1 MKITQIGETQIDG
14 RFPYLILEAGV
25 NHGGDFQRA
34 LEMVDAAA
42 DLGVPMIKFQSY
54 KAESLASRHSPA
66 YWDRTEEKTSSQYD
80 LFRKYDGFCGA
91 DYIALAERCVERGIE
106 FCSTAFDAFF
116 VDALAPYMKVFKVAS
131 ADLTNI
137 PLLRQIATK
146 GKPVILSTGASELCE
161 IQQAVGVL
169 ESGGVSEIALL
180 HCVLEYPTKPENANL
195 LSIPALKETF
205 PDYTIGWSDH
215 VKTAY
220 AGASVIAAWSLGAEL
235 VEKHFTLD
243 KSQPGNDH
251 YHALDP
257 IDVAELRAQLDYY
270 SKLMGCPEKRCLPCE
285 NEARLQARRSL
296 VAGETI
302 PVGEVIRADM
312 LVPKRPGTGI
322 APDCLDELVG
332 QVTTRRIEKDEV
344 LDWEMV
350 APAVESPSLV

>member
-1 MKITQIGETQIDG
+1 MKIKQIGETRIDG

-25 NHGGDFQRA
+25 NHGGDLQRA
-34 LEMVDAAA
+34 LEMVDVAA

-54 KAESLASRHSPA
+54 KAETLASRHSPA

-80 LFRKYDGFCGA
+80 LFRKYDRFCGA

-146 GKPVILSTGASELCE
+146 EKPVLLSTGASELFE
-161 IQQAVGVL
+161 IQQAVSVL
-169 ESGGVSEIALL
+169 ESGGVSEIALF
-180 HCVLEYPTKPENANL
+180 HCVLEYPTQPENANL
-195 LSIPALKETF
+195 LSIPALKEVF
-205 PDYTIGWSDH
+205 PDYTVGWSDH

-220 AGASVIAAWSLGAEL
+220 SGSSVVAAWSLGAEII
-235 VEKHFTLD
+235 EKHFTLD

-257 IDVAELRAQLDYY
+257 SDVAALQEHLVYF
-270 SKLMGCPEKRCLPCE
+270 SKLLGLPEKRCLPCE

-296 VAGETI
+296 VAGEVI
-302 PVGEVIRADM
+302 LAGEVLRAEM
-312 LVPKRPGTGI
+312 LIPKRPGTGI

-344 LDWEMV
+344 LEWDMFV
-350 APAVESPSLV
+350 AAVATPSLV